1 MGKRT
6 SRKATPDMFDNAE
19 NSQVENTETATVP
32 AEIIVEN
39 GTEVATIPPADEK
52 SYKSNIKKIND
63 ALAAVKKS
71 FFKIAFALEWID
83 SAKAYVFDGYENIES
98 LANERFGIGRTSTYN
113 YIHVARRFGA
123 GRNADTGEITG
134 LNEDYKAYSPTQLI
148 ILYDSGATDEQIN
161 DMGITPALTC
171 SEIKSFL
178 KVHGLIGDK
187 SKTPIPDGRMD
198 SKDTGS
204 KDTGS
209 GDADGDGII
218 DNGSMPAPQDS
229 AGKTPDGNITADSPR
244 QAGTHNLYTVA
255 SLDAFYREKEK
266 IFDTIK
272 NALSQ
277 DGLNCSV
284 TITMTYD

>member
-1 MGKRT
+1 MSSETTAGIFEQT
-6 SRKATPDMFDNAE
+6 E
-19 NSQVENTETATVP
+19 NRQAENTEIATVP
-32 AEIIVEN
+32 AEITAEN
-39 GTEVATIPPADEK
+39 GAEVMTIPPADEK

-63 ALAAVKKS
+63 ALTAVKKS

-98 LANERFGIGRTSTYN
+98 LAKERFGIGRTSTYN

-148 ILYDSGATDEQIN
+148 ILYDSGVTDEQIN

-178 KVHGLIGDK
+178 KVYGLIGDK
-187 SKTPIPDGRMD
+187 PKTPIPDGRTD
-198 SKDTGS
+198 SGDA
-204 KDTGS
+204 GS
-209 GDADGDGII
+209 GDADGDGIT
-218 DNGSMPAPQDS
+218 DNVSMPAPQGS
-229 AGKTPDGNITADSPR
+229 ADKTPDGNITADSPR
-244 QAGTHNLYTVA
+244 QAGAYNLYTIA
-255 SLDAFYREKEK
+255 SLDAFDREKDK
-266 IFDTIK
+266 ILDTIK

-277 DGLNCSV
+277 DGLQCSV
-284 TITMTYD
+284 TISMSYD